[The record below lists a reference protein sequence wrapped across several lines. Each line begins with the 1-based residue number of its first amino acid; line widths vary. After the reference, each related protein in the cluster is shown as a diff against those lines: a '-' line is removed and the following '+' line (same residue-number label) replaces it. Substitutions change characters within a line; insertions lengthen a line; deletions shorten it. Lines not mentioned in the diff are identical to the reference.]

1 MSAQSDDAYR
11 GVSVQTCRAVELSGK
26 TKLMV
31 DAVCKGQ
38 TELLIL
44 VVAGLVLSTNQKFAE
59 IEIDTKVLLANG
71 LKQRQDNGEQITED
85 RESEN
90 TDSASLSVPS

>member
-1 MSAQSDDAYR
+1 M
-11 GVSVQTCRAVELSGK
+11 
-26 TKLMV
+26 
-31 DAVCKGQ
+31 CKGQ